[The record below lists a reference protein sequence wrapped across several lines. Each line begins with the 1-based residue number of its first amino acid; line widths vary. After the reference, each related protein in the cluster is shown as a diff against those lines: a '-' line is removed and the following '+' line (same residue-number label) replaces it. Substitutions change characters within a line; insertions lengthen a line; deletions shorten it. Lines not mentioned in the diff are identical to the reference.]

1 MNYYAQRLKDG
12 TIYQKKNIYIKY
24 YTKEQFKKY
33 QASADIIGEIELKN
47 KEKPST
53 KDLVIVQNENSFSQF
68 ELKQLNP
75 KHKVLGYIYIQDNK
89 FVKITKIKN
98 FNKLFIFVPI
108 LILSISLFCL
118 FHFKKDKNV
127 EIESSIENIQI
138 ENLSEEKIK
147 IPLYESFD
155 LNKENNTIELI
166 NPKENNVN
174 FKYEIYKDDEL
185 IFETK
190 KIEPNN
196 SESFNVLNYLDNGEY
211 NLYFKIRCFDDNKEV
226 NGTKEPV
233 NIKINLE

>member
-1 MNYYAQRLKDG
+1 MNYHARRLKDG

-33 QASADIIGEIELKN
+33 QATADIIGEIELKN
-47 KEKPST
+47 KEKLST
-53 KDLVIVQNENSFSQF
+53 KDVVIVQNENSISQF

-98 FNKLFIFVPI
+98 FNILMVLIPI
-108 LILSISLFCL
+108 LIFFTILFCL
-118 FHFKKDKNV
+118 FHFKSDKNND
-127 EIESSIENIQI
+127 IESSTENIKI
-138 ENLSEEKIK
+138 ENLSKEKIK

-190 KIEPNN
+190 EIEPNG
-196 SESFNVLNYLDNGEY
+196 SETFNVLNYLDEGEY
-211 NLYFKIRCFDDNKEV
+211 TLYFKIKCFDDIEEV
-226 NGTKEPV
+226 NGTNEPV
-233 NIKINLE
+233 VVKINIE